1 MENNDW
7 GFNQRL
13 EPLCQNLEYF
23 SSSFDEGYIRSD
35 EFRCRGDAIKL

>member
-7 GFNQRL
+7 GLNQRL

>member
-1 MENNDW
+1 MIEVLTSDSN
-7 GFNQRL
+7 
-13 EPLCQNLEYF
+13 PYVKNLEYF